1 MDISSF
7 KVENYKSI
15 EDTTRCYLSPDM
27 TILAGK
33 NESGKSAT
41 LEALRDFDTSIAK
54 ISKSV
59 NPNHLNTSQKPKI
72 TLWVKMNDTETSEIL
87 GMSPGEF
94 HDQLRELFSKE
105 VDFYKTVTDKD
116 GVLYHSI
123 QLWNLKGSSKKS
135 TQQETLSSINT
146 LIEELNSIPPFNF
159 DKVDDFDGTNTE
171 LVELATGILNK
182 VSSSSSNSKE
192 DDSEIKKSLE
202 ERISEDI
209 LTLARRYD
217 VEIPYHKIIEFIKST
232 LPKFIYF
239 SSFDDQL
246 PFQIALN
253 EADKNSA
260 LNNFLSVAEIEL
272 NTIASMDDKLRR
284 DNTLKGHSVKLTGD
298 FMEFWKQDEI
308 TLIAKIDGDD
318 LRIEFEEK
326 DKVHNFK
333 FEQRSKGFQ
342 WFLTFYLKLI
352 SEGNGEQNTFILVD
366 EPGLYLH
373 AKAQKDVLRVFEKLS
388 KDGSDIIFSTH
399 SPYLLDSERLDRIR
413 LITKSKSDGTTI
425 SNKIHKNIEA
435 DALTPIITAIGMDVT
450 SNLSL
455 VNSKNVIVEGITDY
469 LLIEAFREAYGS
481 PDKLFSIVPGASA
494 SKVNYLVSLMIG
506 WGLDYTIVLDTDR
519 SGLNAAKELEKFG
532 ISSDEIILYSDS
544 KDFEVEDMFS
554 IEDFR
559 KYFLNLKDE
568 AKISKNS
575 RYVKSNKIDKVV
587 LSKKF
592 NENIRNNKISIDDL
606 EQETKDNFASLY
618 SKIEQALYPT
628 DD

>member
-1 MDISSF
+1 
-7 KVENYKSI
+7 
-15 EDTTRCYLSPDM
+15 M